1 MLHAFERCPRSV
13 TYKVSLRLPNVRP
26 DPRSTG
32 DDALDEAALDLSEMG
47 SLLASSDYGRLV
59 HRALESWARSQAHGG
74 PADAPEILVSAAARD
89 LDVHPKAA
97 QQAKAANDVR
107 AAIGALAGWTIEHV
121 EAPFSLQYG
130 DVVVGGFI
138 DLIARDA
145 TGRAVLVDYKTG
157 ETAASEYALQLGIYR
172 DAVERAYHLP
182 AAACFIGRFSDAGFA
197 LEPLDVPAPDEVR
210 ARIAAVAKGLRERD
224 VTPRPGRWCYTCA
237 YRAAPC
243 DAYPKSKRAL

>member
-1 MLHAFERCPRSV
+1 V
-13 TYKVSLRLPNVRP
+13 
-26 DPRSTG
+26 
-32 DDALDEAALDLSEMG
+32 
-47 SLLASSDYGRLV
+47 
-59 HRALESWARSQAHGG
+59 
-74 PADAPEILVSAAARD
+74 IAAARD

-107 AAIGALAGWTIEHV
+107 AAIRALAGWTIEHV

-157 ETAASEYALQLGIYR
+157 ETAATEYALQLGIYR
-172 DAVERAYHLP
+172 DAVERAYRLP
-182 AAACFIGRFSDAGFA
+182 SAACFIGRFSDAGFA
-197 LEPLDVPAPDEVR
+197 LEPLDVPAQDEVR

-224 VTPRPGRWCYTCA
+224 VTPSPGRWCYTCA

-243 DAYPKSKRAL
+243 DAYPKSTQAI